1 MHPSSPFAA
10 AVVSPPDSFLPH
22 APSNGAASAERAEA
36 NGRAALRLLQS
47 LMGCGL
53 RHGVVCPGSR
63 SAPLAVA
70 AALLEARGLV
80 LHTALDERSAAFLA
94 LGLGAAEGVPAAVIT
109 TSGSAVAHLLPA
121 CVEANHGAIP
131 MLLLSADRPARL
143 KGCGAN
149 QSVNQETFLQGS
161 CRWFGQGSA
170 NGLASQDAAALDAL
184 AREAYRWSV
193 GGCGP
198 LPAGP
203 VHLNLPFEEPLHPD
217 AAALAALAA
226 VAALDAGAGAAATP
240 ATARSVPV
248 DGLEPGS
255 PPYGRAHETPLS
267 CSVPGNGPAELV
279 PAELDSTDPTPSP
292 AAAAAAG
299 VSFSPSPLPAASL
312 PRLDPDRP
320 GVVVAGPWRG
330 SPARWP
336 GHLQA
341 LIRWQRRSGWPV
353 LADPLSGL
361 WGQPGLVWMTGYDLL
376 LEAAESAL
384 AAPQVLRLGSLPA
397 SRRLERWLES
407 LGADQLLVSEG
418 DPRPLDPLRLVR
430 AQFPLGLEAWMAALA
445 LSGADDQDLLTAAPS
460 PSSGD
465 LVHAWQQA
473 VARLQALLEQQL
485 APAATPEAFISE
497 PTLARQL
504 SRLLPPGLP
513 LMLANS
519 SPVRDWAC
527 FADPAAA
534 FRPVFGF
541 RGASGID
548 GTLSEACGIA
558 EALGACLL
566 LSGDLA
572 LLHDANGW
580 LWRPQLRGRLT
591 VVVIDNGGGGIFEQL
606 PIRTER
612 SDLVDFERL
621 FVMPQPLDPLL
632 LAQAHGVPARRVAS
646 AVSLPSDLA
655 WALAQPFS
663 LLVVRTDRRLD
674 AELRRRLLTMA
685 ALDAA
690 R

>member
-1 MHPSSPFAA
+1 MGPSSPFAA
-10 AVVSPPDSFLPH
+10 AVVPPPDSFPPH
-22 APSNGAASAERAEA
+22 APSDGAASAERAEA
-36 NGRAALRLLQS
+36 NGRAALRLLHS

-121 CVEANHGAIP
+121 CVEADHGAIP

-149 QSVNQETFLQGS
+149 QSVNQETFLHGS
-161 CRWFGQGSA
+161 CRWFGQGA
-170 NGLASQDAAALDAL
+170 ATGLASQDGAALDAL

-193 GGCGP
+193 GSCGP

-226 VAALDAGAGAAATP
+226 AAALNAGAGA
-240 ATARSVPV
+240 TARSTGVP
-248 DGLEPGS
+248 
-255 PPYGRAHETPLS
+255 
-267 CSVPGNGPAELV
+267 
-279 PAELDSTDPTPSP
+279 
-292 AAAAAAG
+292 
-299 VSFSPSPLPAASL
+299 FSPSPLPAAFL

-361 WGQPGLVWMTGYDLL
+361 WGQPGLALVAGYDLL
-376 LEAAESAL
+376 LEAPESAL

-407 LGADQLLVSEG
+407 LRADQVLVSEG

-430 AQFPLGLEAWMAALA
+430 AQFPLGLEAWLAALA
-445 LSGADDQDLLTAAPS
+445 LSGADDQVLLTAAPS

-465 LVHAWQQA
+465 LAHAWQQA
-473 VARLQALLEQQL
+473 VARLQALLERQL
-485 APAATPEAFISE
+485 APAATSEASISE
-497 PTLARQL
+497 PALARQL
-504 SRLLPPGLP
+504 SRLLPPELP

-632 LAQAHGVPARRVAS
+632 LAHAHGVPARRVAS

-663 LLVVRTDRRLD
+663 LLVVRTDRRHD

-690 R
+690 S

>member
-1 MHPSSPFAA
+1 
-10 AVVSPPDSFLPH
+10 
-22 APSNGAASAERAEA
+22 
-36 NGRAALRLLQS
+36 
-47 LMGCGL
+47 
-53 RHGVVCPGSR
+53 
-63 SAPLAVA
+63 VA

-121 CVEANHGAIP
+121 CVEADHGAIP

-149 QSVNQETFLQGS
+149 QSVNQETFLHGS
-161 CRWFGQGSA
+161 CRWFGQGA
-170 NGLASQDAAALDAL
+170 ATGLASQDGAALDAL

-193 GGCGP
+193 GSCGP

-226 VAALDAGAGAAATP
+226 AAALNAGAGA
-240 ATARSVPV
+240 TARSTGVP
-248 DGLEPGS
+248 
-255 PPYGRAHETPLS
+255 
-267 CSVPGNGPAELV
+267 
-279 PAELDSTDPTPSP
+279 
-292 AAAAAAG
+292 
-299 VSFSPSPLPAASL
+299 FSPSPLPAAFL

-361 WGQPGLVWMTGYDLL
+361 WGQPGLALVAGYDLL
-376 LEAAESAL
+376 LEAPESAL

-407 LGADQLLVSEG
+407 LRADQVLVSEG

-430 AQFPLGLEAWMAALA
+430 AQFPLGLEAWLAALA
-445 LSGADDQDLLTAAPS
+445 LSGADDQVLLTAAPS

-465 LVHAWQQA
+465 LAHAWQQA
-473 VARLQALLEQQL
+473 VARLQALLERQL
-485 APAATPEAFISE
+485 APAATSEASISE
-497 PTLARQL
+497 PALARQL
-504 SRLLPPGLP
+504 SRLLPPELP

-632 LAQAHGVPARRVAS
+632 LAHAHGVPARRVAS

-663 LLVVRTDRRLD
+663 LLVVRTDRRHD

-690 R
+690 S